1 MRIILLCFT
10 IAFFLLQS
18 GCTQTY
24 IVDTQRIIHVGGFD
38 ITKNK
43 KFRGTILY
51 PDYTKGVQSKPQT
64 QSTTA
69 DTLETISS
77 RLNAKSPHNV
87 VVGQMRVILFGK
99 SFGEYGI
106 GDIISNLQ
114 RDPNV
119 GRDVQ
124 LAIVDGSTEELLK
137 SVRTNGSLYLA
148 DLLEQ
153 NIKNETIPQTALNIF
168 LYNYYSSVCDTFL
181 PYIQVDEEKSVSI
194 KGLAFLKKDKVV
206 MYTDKKGSFLF
217 KLLINPT
224 KNGRYEVPIQKG
236 KHKGLIA
243 TQNLSGKSI
252 YKVTQT
258 GNIPKVRI
266 HLKLNGLIKNAPDW
280 LNLTKKENI
289 TYVKK
294 HVEKTLEDHL
304 NQLIKQFQRK
314 EIDPIG
320 ISDEIRSHSRKWNIK
335 QIQKMYPEADVHVD
349 VQFNIV
355 QSGIGE

>member
-1 MRIILLCFT
+1 MRNILLSFT
-10 IAFFLLQS
+10 IMLFLLQS

-38 ITKNK
+38 ITKDK

-69 DTLETISS
+69 STLETIAS

-87 VVGQMRVILFGK
+87 VVGQMRVVLFGK

-106 GDIISNLQ
+106 GDIINNLQ

-119 GRDVQ
+119 GRDLQ
-124 LAIVDGSTEELLK
+124 LALVDGSTEELLK
-137 SVRTNGSLYLA
+137 LARTNGSLYLA
-148 DLLEQ
+148 DLLQQ
-153 NIKNETIPQTALNIF
+153 NITNETIPRTSLNIF
-168 LYNYYSSVCDTFL
+168 LYNYYSSICDPFV

-206 MYTDKKGSFLF
+206 MYTDKKESFLF

-224 KNGRYEVPIQKG
+224 KNGRYEVPIQKD

-252 YKVTQT
+252 YEVTQT
-258 GNIPKVRI
+258 GNVPKVRI
-266 HLKLNGLIKNAPDW
+266 HLKLNGLIKNSPDW
-280 LNLTKKENI
+280 LNLAKKENI

-294 HVEKTLEDHL
+294 HVEKTLEKNL
-304 NQLIKQFQRK
+304 NELIKQFQEK

-320 ISDEIRSHSRKWNIK
+320 IREEIRSHSRMWSMK
-335 QIQKMYPEADVHVD
+335 QIQEMYPNVD
-349 VQFNIV
+349 VAVNVQINVV